1 MRGEGSKIDPPCF
14 FSWKMAGGVTLRF
27 FSWFL
32 SIAGGYPVQ
41 GYPVQG
47 GYPTLPTA
55 RPRPPTETTGEVPAP
70 RSQSPSCLISLIY
83 VIKQTPDGK
92 R

>member
-1 MRGEGSKIDPPCF
+1 MTVETVKKNPQGLF
-14 FSWKMAGGVTLRF
+14 FSLENGRGGYPPF

-32 SIAGGYPVQ
+32 SMAG

-55 RPRPPTETTGEVPAP
+55 RPPTEK
-70 RSQSPSCLISLIY
+70 IW
-83 VIKQTPDGK
+83 
-92 R
+92 